1 MKLGIYIYKKYE
13 GHRGVVEQ
21 GLTLIVVDLIIST
34 GKNILFMFNN
44 SDKTKRRNLFCQKKD
59 IERQRAS
66 LNHFETNSPSSEGPQ
81 VYVILAKLK
90 FLRLLV

>member
-1 MKLGIYIYKKYE
+1 MKLGISWYKKYE
-13 GHRGVVEQ
+13 GYRGVVEQ
-21 GLTLIVVDLIIST
+21 GLTLIVVDLMIST
-34 GKNILFMFNN
+34 GKNILYIFYN

-81 VYVILAKLK
+81 TYVILAKQT